1 MIIIRSI
8 VWILAAAACTAI
20 LLPAADA
27 AEISIDLDLSL
38 TPAQFQSDRWS
49 PSSQSFQ
56 ATSLS
61 EGDSLLL
68 NLDFGGDAIR
78 WTDTGADA
86 EYLVFAL
93 WTSGNGADLGIRS
106 DVSISLLNPTGSF
119 NVADFSGS
127 ANGTGIA
134 ISGNTRVFGE
144 ENITD
149 GFLDFTGISIEFANL
164 MDRGLPGDSGLPE
177 LFDRISLSAVGGTFG
192 IAGMTITTPIP
203 AAALLFPSGL
213 LAGLGWMRRRVTPD

>member
-8 VWILAAAACTAI
+8 VWVLAAAACTAI

-27 AEISIDLDLSL
+27 AEISYDLDLSL
-38 TPAQFQSDRWS
+38 NPAQFQSDRWS

-56 ATSLS
+56 ATTLS
-61 EGDSLLL
+61 EGDTLLL
-68 NLDFGGDAIR
+68 NIDFAGETLR
-78 WTDTGADA
+78 WTDTGASA

-93 WTSGNGADLGIRS
+93 WTSGSGADLGIRS

-119 NVADFSGS
+119 NIADFSGS

-134 ISGNTRVFGE
+134 ISGNTLVFGE
-144 ENITD
+144 QNITD

-164 MDRGLPGDSGLPE
+164 MDRGLPGNSGLPE
-177 LFDRISLSAVGGTFG
+177 LFDRLSLSAIGGSFSFAGGTMG
-192 IAGMTITTPIP
+192 VPIP

-213 LAGLGWMRRRVTPD
+213 LAGLGWMRRRVTID